1 VFKTEARDDR
11 IRIEMPKGSYIPKFH
26 RTDSS
31 PELAPVVVIPASSKL
46 HMASPVHHL
55 AAPIA
60 LVMLAVPAVGLELGL
75 VVGNSFE
82 TVRPVTRQLRG
93 LTHDWARC
101 RRFPPDGKLRAYVSH
116 RAADGKEDICLQQM
130 SAGEIVRL
138 TRMASNRH

>member
-31 PELAPVVVIPASSKL
+31 PELAPVVVIPASPKL

-60 LVMLAVPAVGLELGL
+60 LAMLAVLAVGLELGL
-75 VVGNSFE
+75 VVGNRFE
-82 TVRPVTRQLRG
+82 PSGR
-93 LTHDWARC
+93 
-101 RRFPPDGKLRAYVSH
+101 
-116 RAADGKEDICLQQM
+116 
-130 SAGEIVRL
+130 
-138 TRMASNRH
+138 